1 MSWDYSKCIFQ
12 EQNVEHLQG
21 KAHIQRLE
29 TRPNVAQPQ
38 EELQ

>member
-1 MSWDYSKCIFQ
+1 MNCDYSKCIFQ

-21 KAHIQRLE
+21 KAHIQRQE
-29 TRPNVAQPQ
+29 TKPNVVQPQ